1 MTALGKH
8 EGEEVPI
15 HGNPFEVNV
24 YNPKEVLLDRD
35 QEQTTLA
42 LGTDYAFEGT
52 SIGLVIRYVEVYAC
66 QF

>member
-1 MTALGKH
+1 MYITPIFITGTWTIHVTALGKH

-24 YNPKEVLLDRD
+24 YDPREVLLDRD

-52 SIGLVIRYVEVYAC
+52 
-66 QF
+66 